1 MMHENTQSRQR
12 AGMGHYYVIHLIY
25 RAGLRENTRSVPI
38 GGIRAQK
45 DHKYIDSDYE
55 RSNRPHDTSD
65 IDVDTL
71 IALRGSNLQN
81 GQKKG
86 TRGAVLAPTWQ
97 PAPGPKGAP
106 VGTKLKRAPGKG
118 TSPPKRAGQGTG
130 VKKAKGNHG
139 GDLATH
145 PLSARGRTFRAL
157 TAPPPGGP
165 ELPS

>member
-1 MMHENTQSRQR
+1 
-12 AGMGHYYVIHLIY
+12 MGHYYVMHLIY
-25 RAGLRENTRSVPI
+25 SAGLREDTKSVPV

-65 IDVDTL
+65 TDVDTL
-71 IALRGSNLQN
+71 IALHGSNLQN
-81 GQKKG
+81 KTVKK
-86 TRGAVLAPTWQ
+86 REPGALFWPQ

-118 TSPPKRAGQGTG
+118 TRPPKRAGQGTG

-145 PLSARGRTFRAL
+145 QNAGT
-157 TAPPPGGP
+157 GI
-165 ELPS
+165 E

>member
-1 MMHENTQSRQR
+1 MR
-12 AGMGHYYVIHLIY
+12 VL
-25 RAGLRENTRSVPI
+25 V
-38 GGIRAQK
+38 GGIRARK
-45 DHKYIDSDYE
+45 DHKYVNSDYE
-55 RSNRPHDTSD
+55 QGKRPHDTSD

-71 IALRGSNLQN
+71 IALRGPNLQNQN

-86 TRGAVLAPTWQ
+86 TGALFWPQ

-118 TSPPKRAGQGTG
+118 TRPPKRAGQGAG

-145 PLSARGRTFRAL
+145 PTMAPRRHEHLSIFRKTVQHGR
-157 TAPPPGGP
+157 
-165 ELPS
+165 